1 MRDEVCRRRR
11 RGRRVLV
18 GGCDIIVMKK
28 VCSYPAG
35 RSCRSHRRDR
45 TIDSWSLPDTESP
58 PDLRRT
64 GSCPRAVLAEIAAAS
79 ATSSP
84 STLSSVSSLSPYQHH
99 QRFNC
104 CYSSTDST
112 KTPHYYSKIVRSTTV
127 IQYPACITTV
137 LLYHSNIAL
146 RYHHSTTFLRYLAV
160 GCTLGG

>member
-18 GGCDIIVMKK
+18 GGCDISVMKK
-28 VCSYPAG
+28 VCSCLAG

-58 PDLRRT
+58 PDLHRT
-64 GSCPRAVLAEIAAAS
+64 GSCPRGVSAGIAAAS

-84 STLSSVSSLSPYQHH
+84 STLSSVSSLSSSLSPYRHH
-99 QRFNC
+99 QCFNC

-112 KTPHYYSKIVRSTTV
+112 TMPHYYSKIVPQHDCNTV
-127 IQYPACITTV
+127 PSM
-137 LLYHSNIAL
+137 H
-146 RYHHSTTFLRYLAV
+146 HHSTTV
-160 GCTLGG
+160 PQ